1 MTVAV
6 LTKGKGLRDFVGFV
20 EDLPDLINEAGYFT
34 VVDTTRDA
42 LPLLRRTME
51 SQIAFGSGYLNQDR
65 LAVRKRPTR
74 SSLESVISGR
84 DRPTS
89 LARFAKGATLQ
100 NSSRRPITVTVRTGK
115 QTELKR
121 AFLVKLRNGNIGLAI
136 RLPDGQAPDNAY
148 KPVQLTR
155 KGGQAQNV
163 WLLYGPSVDQVLG
176 GIVPDV
182 SPEIDRMLV
191 QNFIR
196 QLNRLSSRG

>member
-6 LTKGKGLRDFVGFV
+6 LTQGKGLQELVKFA
-20 EDLPDLINEAGYFT
+20 EDLPEIINEAAYFA

-42 LPLLRRTME
+42 LPLLRRTMQ
-51 SQIAFGSGYLNQDR
+51 SQIDFPSSYLSQDR
-65 LAVRKRPTR
+65 IGVRKPATR
-74 SSLESVISGR
+74 ATLEAVISGR

-89 LARFAKGATLQ
+89 LARFVKGEKSVTR
-100 NSSRRPITVTVRTGK
+100 RRPIHVTVKAGSQK
-115 QTELKR
+115 ELKR

-155 KGGQAQNV
+155 RGGQSQNV

-176 GIVPDV
+176 NVVPDAA
-182 SPEIDRMLV
+182 PDIDRMLV
-191 QNFIR
+191 SNFLR
-196 QLNRLSSRG
+196 QLNRLTSRG